1 MSFADAYSKRR
12 RVLIEITPSLGA
24 RLRLWIHKLRHP
36 RHRWFA
42 GRGTGATK
50 PHPVRS
56 LERSILTAS
65 RGQRCARPA
74 SALL

>member
-1 MSFADAYSKRR
+1 MSFADAYSERR

-50 PHPVRS
+50 P
-56 LERSILTAS
+56 AS
-65 RGQRCARPA
+65 GSQ
-74 SALL
+74 S

>member
-1 MSFADAYSKRR
+1 MLKSEIFGGVMSFADAYSKRR

-50 PHPVRS
+50 P
-56 LERSILTAS
+56 AS
-65 RGQRCARPA
+65 GSQ
-74 SALL
+74 S